1 MSKSSTVSSST
12 TSSTA
17 TTAARPAVRD
27 DSAVSLDAVA
37 AELVLLRQVEEQR
50 AKLAELRTRLQDRIK
65 AAMGTAEV
73 GTLGG
78 VPVVSHKSVL
88 SIVLDQSDL
97 KARYPDVA
105 EDCLTITEARRFKL
119 LKVAS

>member
-1 MSKSSTVSSST
+1 MSKSSTVSSPT

-17 TTAARPAVRD
+17 TTPACLAERD

-50 AKLAELRTRLQDRIK
+50 ARLAALRTRLQDRIK
-65 AAMGTAEV
+65 TAMGAAEV
-73 GTLGG
+73 GTVAG

-97 KARYPDVA
+97 KARYPAVA

-119 LKVAS
+119 LKAAS

>member
-1 MSKSSTVSSST
+1 MSKSSTVSSPT
-12 TSSTA
+12 TSSTTA
-17 TTAARPAVRD
+17 TAARPAERD
-27 DSAVSLDAVA
+27 AAEASLDAVA

-65 AAMGTAEV
+65 AAMGAAEV
-73 GTLGG
+73 GTLAG
-78 VPVVSHKSVL
+78 VPVVTHKSVL

-97 KARYPDVA
+97 KARYPAVA
-105 EDCLTITEARRFKL
+105 EDCLTITEGRRFKL